1 MRGYLVFGRPRVKR
15 GKLVSEQAST
25 AVTRV
30 KDMAADDLRDQ
41 IAQLETEIEQLAD
54 TVEKCRKVTMFSKVI
69 IGAGAIW
76 MLAYVL
82 GAIRFEPTTMVG
94 AIAAVIGGV
103 VLYGSNASTSKAAMM
118 AMNEAETLRAALID
132 MVDPQTVGR
141 STQLIS

>member
-1 MRGYLVFGRPRVKR
+1 MPSPGGAQCSSRSFMSGPPQ
-15 GKLVSEQAST
+15 QAST
-25 AVTRV
+25 VVTRA
-30 KDMAADDLRDQ
+30 KDMAAGDLRDQ
-41 IAQLETEIEQLAD
+41 IAQLETEIEQLVD
-54 TVEKCRKVTMFSKVI
+54 TVEKCRKVTMFAKVI

-103 VLYGSNASTSKAAMM
+103 VLYGSNASTSKATMM
-118 AMNEAETLRAALID
+118 AMNEAEALRAALID
-132 MVDPQTVGR
+132 KVDPQTIGR